1 MKKFRIDESEKER
14 ILNMHVS
21 ATKKQYLK
29 EDIAQGM
36 TDIQLYNFNRGI
48 QCFLNKKGF
57 RDNDGNILKLDGSIG
72 NYPKSKSAQ
81 AIFKYQDTIGA
92 VPDGVWGSDT
102 MDKMPEGDKKVFK
115 ECISEYGDIFDKLS
129 HWLGLD

>member
-36 TDIQLYNFNRGI
+36 TNIQLYNFNRGV
-48 QCFLNKKGF
+48 QCFL
-57 RDNDGNILKLDGSIG
+57 
-72 NYPKSKSAQ
+72 
-81 AIFKYQDTIGA
+81 IGA
-92 VPDGVWGSDT
+92 VPDGVWGSNT
-102 MDKMPEGDKKVFK
+102 MNKMPKGDKEVFK